1 MPLEIVQTFCYVSWC
16 LLCVVR
22 TRYDSTTFAHVRLP
36 TRGSGGSGFYSSVP
50 ALVLFFL
57 NIMTTHSF
65 SWRLALSDEDLKAAY
80 NMRHEVFVKEHGF
93 DAGRELDR

>member
-1 MPLEIVQTFCYVSWC
+1 M
-16 LLCVVR
+16 
-22 TRYDSTTFAHVRLP
+22 
-36 TRGSGGSGFYSSVP
+36 P

-57 NIMTTHSF
+57 NIMSTHSF